1 MKLNKKYLIIVIGAI
16 ALLLLLAILSTVGT
30 VNLELKEI
38 ISALINND
46 NKMVTTIVYKMRLP
60 RNILAAIVGANLA
73 VAGVLLQSVMKNPL
87 ADPGITGVST
97 GASVAAII
105 ILLLL
110 PQYTGILPLIAF
122 IGGAFACILVF
133 IMA

>member
-46 NKMVTTIVYKMRLP
+46 NKMVTRECKLIC
-60 RNILAAIVGANLA
+60 
-73 VAGVLLQSVMKNPL
+73 VLE
-87 ADPGITGVST
+87 
-97 GASVAAII
+97 
-105 ILLLL
+105 
-110 PQYTGILPLIAF
+110 
-122 IGGAFACILVF
+122 
-133 IMA
+133 

>member
-46 NKMVTTIVYKMRLP
+46 NKMVTRECK
-60 RNILAAIVGANLA
+60 
-73 VAGVLLQSVMKNPL
+73 
-87 ADPGITGVST
+87 
-97 GASVAAII
+97 
-105 ILLLL
+105 
-110 PQYTGILPLIAF
+110 LICA
-122 IGGAFACILVF
+122 LE
-133 IMA
+133 

>member
-46 NKMVTTIVYKMRLP
+46 NKMVTTIVYKM
-60 RNILAAIVGANLA
+60 G
-73 VAGVLLQSVMKNPL
+73 
-87 ADPGITGVST
+87 
-97 GASVAAII
+97 
-105 ILLLL
+105 
-110 PQYTGILPLIAF
+110 
-122 IGGAFACILVF
+122 
-133 IMA
+133 

>member
-46 NKMVTTIVYKMRLP
+46 NK
-60 RNILAAIVGANLA
+60 
-73 VAGVLLQSVMKNPL
+73 S
-87 ADPGITGVST
+87 
-97 GASVAAII
+97 II
-105 ILLLL
+105 IAATLAPVETPVIPGSASGFFITDWSNTPATARLAPTIAAKIFLGNL
-110 PQYTGILPLIAF
+110 IL
-122 IGGAFACILVF
+122 
-133 IMA
+133 